1 MVQQVKQGSHLLI
14 LTSGTAKIPTKTV
27 SMQQSPSVTTS
38 KRVETVASYPSTEAT
53 VRTTSSSSVTAT
65 ERVIVPL
72 GIPKG
77 FALPFSVIAP
87 AIFFSDPT
95 DWSSQDV
102 AFLESNDGFSN
113 LVFILSDIPGSK
125 LVQFTEEELIALSP
139 ENEAALD
146 KLFATIGYYLKKDA
160 DENSD
165 AKSGR
170 PSLGVIVGASVG
182 VAVLFFVAV
191 AICVLVC
198 RHSRSRDAM

>member
-1 MVQQVKQGSHLLI
+1 M
-14 LTSGTAKIPTKTV
+14 
-27 SMQQSPSVTTS
+27 
-38 KRVETVASYPSTEAT
+38 
-53 VRTTSSSSVTAT
+53 
-65 ERVIVPL
+65 
-72 GIPKG
+72 
-77 FALPFSVIAP
+77 
-87 AIFFSDPT
+87 
-95 DWSSQDV
+95 
-102 AFLESNDGFSN
+102 
-113 LVFILSDIPGSK
+113 
-125 LVQFTEEELIALSP
+125 QFTEEELIALSP

-146 KLFATIGYYLKKDA
+146 KLFATIGYLKKDA